1 MYYEIYMNPATGK
14 WQIRLLTVYFYL
26 FTRAQVIQTT
36 NTSGDATVEPLSF
49 ASYDAANTHAAT
61 VGLDK
66 AYTQYE
72 RVRQGTGICGSVAP
86 IAQETR

>member
-14 WQIRLLTVYFYL
+14 WQIRLLTVYFFM
-26 FTRAQVIQTT
+26 FTRAQVIYTT
-36 NTSGDATVEPLSF
+36 NASGDATAEPLSF
-49 ASYDAANTHAAT
+49 ASYDAASAHAAT

-72 RVRQGTGICGSVAP
+72 RVRQGNGIGGSLP
-86 IAQETR
+86 IATQENR